1 MGAHTT
7 LWSSPSPLWGR
18 FRGTDPSSGT
28 FAAEDQARPAI
39 LRFANDEFM
48 EQVISMLATNPRQ
61 LGDLVASPETWR
73 LPGAEPPG
81 LMSQVALPRL
91 ARALAR
97 RRLNESAV
105 ALLDPTTHER
115 TAIENGVTRTLP
127 LKLYQPA
134 HQRHYLVAAN
144 FVCGLPGFPDRE
156 LTGSDQTGFVIRRFL
171 PVTTT
176 SGEVLAEFAFVKDGT
191 SARWQQVSPL
201 GPATDPQAHFESG
214 EELLPLFPLNY
225 ADDVGHPRRML
236 AGIIPVGRREQY
248 MSSRKQTIAA
258 GGGSGSGGSGSS
270 SSSTGGGATAIS
282 RRKEQFRFEVSE
294 PWKALVQSAHIEAA
308 KITVNP
314 APGFL
319 PPIPLS
325 APHVSAIAAND
336 QFQWQSWL
344 LLLDFADYLATHVT
358 AVWDWVI
365 DSPTKATLSTPAQAL
380 YDWIRSSA
388 TNPGSGMPITPA
400 PSSVRTAKTTL
411 KAALAA
417 VRDTTSR
424 SRLES
429 AVVQFSKDTS
439 ATAGLWPTFEYL
451 LVGVRETAAA
461 PFPLYSAVGV
471 HSSLGSASSLEEQVA
486 LLDKLVQLVVNAIDT
501 TKPSA
506 PAPPVP
512 FAAEL
517 AHALATT
524 VGDPGWF
531 ALRCVH
537 SKPDCGPLHPA
548 VLSVPSQRFQL
559 ASFFDPDAPARPI
572 RIALPF
578 DTTPA
583 GMRKFNK
590 NTAFILS
597 DVLCGQVQR
606 AKGLG
611 FIDLVLSVLPWPF
624 HKDLE
629 VGKMGPCGPPAFGMI
644 CSLSIPII
652 TICALILLIIIVLL
666 LDLIFKWIPW
676 FIICFPVPGL
686 KAKK

>member
-1 MGAHTT
+1 MSAHTL

-18 FRGTDPSSGT
+18 FRGADPSKGAFT
-28 FAAEDQARPAI
+28 ADDQARPAI

-48 EQVISMLATNPRQ
+48 EQIIAMLADNPRQ
-61 LGDLVASPETWR
+61 LGDLVAAPETWR

-81 LMSQVALPRL
+81 LMAQVALPRM

-97 RRLNESAV
+97 RRLNESGI
-105 ALLDPTTHER
+105 ALLDPTTRER
-115 TAIENGVTRTLP
+115 TVKENSVERTLP

-144 FVCGLPGFPDRE
+144 FVCGVPGFPDRE
-156 LTGSDQTGFVIRRFL
+156 LTGSDQVGFVIRRFL
-171 PVTTT
+171 PVPTPT
-176 SGEVLAEFAFVKDGT
+176 SGVLAEFAFIKDGA
-191 SARWQQVSPL
+191 SARWQQVAPL

-225 ADDVGHPRRML
+225 TDDVGHPRRL
-236 AGIIPVGRREQY
+236 LGGIIPVGRREQY

-258 GGGSGSGGSGSS
+258 GGGSGSSS
-270 SSSTGGGATAIS
+270 SSASSTGGGATAIS

-294 PWKALVQSAHIEAA
+294 PWKALIESAHMAAARIEDSSFGD
-308 KITVNP
+308 P
-314 APGFL
+314 L
-319 PPIPLS
+319 PPKTRRN
-325 APHVSAIAAND
+325 SAIEAND

-344 LLLDFADYLATHVT
+344 LLLDFADFLKTHVP
-358 AVWDWVI
+358 AVWAWVN
-365 DSPTKATLSTPAQAL
+365 DESSKEPLSSSAQPL
-380 YDWIRSSA
+380 YDWLSSSA
-388 TNPGSGMPITPA
+388 TDPGTTFP
-400 PSSVRTAKTTL
+400 KTGGRSATLTL
-411 KAALAA
+411 KAALKA
-417 VRDTTSR
+417 VRESPSR
-424 SRLES
+424 ERLES
-429 AVVQFSKDTS
+429 AVVQFSKETS
-439 ATAGLWPTFEYL
+439 STPPDLWPTFEYL
-451 LVGVRETAAA
+451 LVGVRKDGTN
-461 PFPLYSAVGV
+461 PFTPAGI
-471 HSSLGSASSLEEQVA
+471 HQSLGSATSLPAELA
-486 LLDKLVQLVVNAIDT
+486 LLDTLVQKVVNAIDT

-506 PAPPVP
+506 PAPPIP

-517 AHALATT
+517 AEALT
-524 VGDPGWF
+524 VTAGDPGWF

-559 ASFFDPDAPARPI
+559 AGFFDPDAPARPI
-572 RIALPF
+572 RIALPL

-606 AKGLG
+606 AKKLG

-624 HKDLE
+624 HKDLD
-629 VGKMGPCGPPAFGMI
+629 VGDMGPCTKTETFGMI

-652 TICALILLIIIVLL
+652 TICALILLIIIVIL